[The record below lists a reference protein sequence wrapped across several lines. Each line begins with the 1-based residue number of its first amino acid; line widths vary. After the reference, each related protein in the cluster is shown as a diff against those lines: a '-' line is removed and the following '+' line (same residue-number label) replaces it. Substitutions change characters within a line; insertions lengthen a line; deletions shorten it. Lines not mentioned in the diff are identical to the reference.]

1 MTYRAATRVGDVE
14 VGIDHTPLAVLAAS
28 ADGEV
33 TWLDGDGNSELG
45 ATSYLGLEPVET
57 IRGPIEDLPRLLDAR
72 ATFPRWI
79 GSITYE
85 GEYRLARFDALVRQH
100 ADRTAI
106 VAESE
111 GAARRLS
118 KRLAA
123 AWREAGD
130 MSAAVRSLRSTP
142 RDQHVVAIERAREHI
157 AAGDIYQVNL
167 ARRWSGAFEG
177 EPLGLFLA
185 MRTASPVPLG
195 FYQRLF
201 DETVCART
209 MERFLRWDPDAAGR
223 GTLECRPIKGT
234 VRREGNDDAEAESL
248 RNDSKEHAEHAM
260 IVDLMRND
268 LGRVAEIG
276 SVHVDDAFR
285 VEPYAKLQHLV
296 STVRC
301 TTRSGTTL
309 RDVLQATFPPGSITG
324 APKIRAMEIIA
335 DLEDGPRGAYCGAL
349 GYVGR
354 RVELAVAIRTAVI
367 RNRRVTYHAGGGLVW
382 ASDPEREV
390 AETELKARAFLDAI
404 ESLP

>member
-1 MTYRAATRVGDVE
+1 MTYRAASRVGDVE
-14 VGIDHTPLAVLAAS
+14 VEIDHVPLSDLATS
-28 ADGEV
+28 AFGEV
-33 TWLDGDGNSELG
+33 TWLDGDGHSELG

-57 IRGPIEDLPRLLDAR
+57 IRGPIEELPRLVDAH

-79 GSITYE
+79 GNITYE
-85 GEYRLARFDALVRQH
+85 GEYRLARFDALIRQR
-100 ADRTAI
+100 AGRTAI
-106 VAESE
+106 VAVDQ
-111 GAARRLS
+111 
-118 KRLAA
+118 AA
-123 AWREAGD
+123 AHRLQD
-130 MSAAVRSLRSTP
+130 QLVSVPTDVSASIHGLQSTP
-142 RDQHVVAIERAREHI
+142 RDQHVQAIERARQHI

-167 ARRWSGAFEG
+167 ARRWNGAFEG

-209 MERFLRWDPDAAGR
+209 MERFLRWDPDASGR

-354 RVELAVAIRTAVI
+354 SVELAVAIRTAVI
-367 RNRRVTYHAGGGLVW
+367 RDGRVTYHAGGGLVW